1 MLKMMVVGVWDQS
14 LNTKIGDYPR
24 QQSRKLPPGLPS
36 PTCVQIWAESV
47 EKQRNE
53 SEKSVTAIFQQK
65 WMDFAKILRVRM

>member
-14 LNTKIGDYPR
+14 LNTKIGEYPR
-24 QQSRKLPPGLPS
+24 QQSRKLPPGPPG

-53 SEKSVTAIFQQK
+53 SEKSVIAIFQQK